1 MSTKIQ
7 QESEDV
13 ITIDLKSSKELG
25 VEIKRNAEVRLYPF
39 TDFFKGFEKVE
50 AVRSTFGD
58 KTEEVLNN
66 LKVEFFSFRF
76 GYMGVSD
83 VDGHLLIST
92 HHLRNSNFKI
102 LYLDV
107 VHELVHVKQ
116 FMEGK
121 QLFNSEFE
129 YVDSPV
135 EIEAYRHAVN
145 GARRIGMSGDEIIE
159 YLKVEWV
166 DEEAHKRLVKAVGL
180 KLG

>member
-145 GARRIGMSGDEIIE
+145 EARRIGMSDDEIIE